1 MTLVSKYKLRP
12 EVWNKVFNLFT
23 TSLSSIKNKNN
34 FEVFLNDFL
43 SPTEKIILAKRFA
56 IAVLL
61 AKGNK
66 YEQIKSLLHVTSAT
80 ISKVSMSL
88 KYNDKGINETI
99 KVTLKKDVSKIIWD
113 EIKSVFDIPIKG
125 LPISEYHKKTRDR
138 EKTIQNLKYG
148 I

>member
-1 MTLVSKYKLRP
+1 MSKYKLRP